1 MPKSS
6 GAEAIAIRPQ
16 IIVGLGNPESR
27 YDRTRHNIG
36 FDAVDALAQR
46 WGLTWTEQRRFNA
59 VLAEGPGPAGKIRL
73 LKPLT
78 YMNRSGQAIRAV
90 IDWFKLPPESVLV
103 VYDDMDLPLGRLRL
117 RQSGSAGG
125 HNGIKSTIAHLNT
138 QDFPRLRLGIGKPRV
153 SGGETVSHVLGKFT
167 PEEAEIVAQTLDL
180 ATEAI
185 ALSLRESVHK
195 AMSLYNNRRVGQND
209 DQTSAKNPQN
219 KDQPTQ
225 KRQTQAEP
233 TQAEPTQ
240 ARPDQNQPD
249 PGQSSAASQ
258 PSDPQ
263 SSADRA
269 IEPASTPVNPAPG
282 ADPSASRE
290 GGRSLRSQL
299 AALQGTQPQTPL

>member
-1 MPKSS
+1 MPKSPGS
-6 GAEAIAIRPQ
+6 EAIAIRPQ
-16 IIVGLGNPESR
+16 LIVGLGNPEPR

-36 FDAVDALAQR
+36 FEAVDVLAQR
-46 WGLTWTEQRRFNA
+46 WGLTWTEQRRFDA
-59 VLAEGPGPAGKIRL
+59 LLAEGPGPAGKIRL

-90 IDWFKLPPESVLV
+90 LDWFKLPPESVLI

-153 SGGETVSHVLGKFT
+153 TGGETVSHVLGKFT
-167 PEEAEIVAQTLDL
+167 PAEAEIVAQTLDL

-195 AMSLYNNRRVGQND
+195 AMSLYNNRCVGQND
-209 DQTSAKNPQN
+209 DKTAAQNPQN
-219 KDQPTQ
+219 QD
-225 KRQTQAEP
+225 RA
-233 TQAEPTQ
+233 
-240 ARPDQNQPD
+240 
-249 PGQSSAASQ
+249 SATSQ
-258 PSDPQ
+258 PSHANRGVAPE
-263 SSADRA
+263 SP
-269 IEPASTPVNPAPG
+269 PAANPPG
-282 ADPSASRE
+282 TAE

-299 AALQGTQPQTPL
+299 AALQNTLPPTSL